1 MIAAASSATSFI
13 PGRVPSSDQAR
24 LVTAV
29 NRVLKKVASNGLK
42 QPTAELA
49 TTTRYRLTELMTRAR
64 DNANPLANVRTGYQR
79 FITSLLANANA
90 NANAN
95 AKVSAQNKAFLS
107 SLSANVKQATNSM
120 NRKQIVENLVSHL
133 NQTNKVNSRG
143 TGAP

>member
-90 NANAN
+90 NA
-95 AKVSAQNKAFLS
+95 KVSAQNKAFLS